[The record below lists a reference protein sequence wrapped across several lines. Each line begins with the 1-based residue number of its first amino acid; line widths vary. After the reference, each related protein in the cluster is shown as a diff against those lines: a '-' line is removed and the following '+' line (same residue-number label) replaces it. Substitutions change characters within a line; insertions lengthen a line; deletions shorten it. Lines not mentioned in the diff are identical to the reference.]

1 MWTESKA
8 KAKEKANANAKRK
21 CKGTTN
27 RWWSDYTKS
36 MVDVLT
42 NAFFCDRRHTIE
54 YLLRRSLLC
63 FPFRCVSIDWIK
75 GARCEG
81 IAVIKEILHCLV
93 ELMCRPKMKLLQTG
107 APNSATDS
115 EQLEKNAL
123 IVSYVSP
130 ECLLNISFNIYFY
143 FVFLHTGTAI

>member
-42 NAFFCDRRHTIE
+42 NAFFLWQATYYWVLTQAFFVMFSISLRFHWLNKRSTVWGHSRNKGNFALSRRADRKWNYCKRE
-54 YLLRRSLLC
+54 LRIR
-63 FPFRCVSIDWIK
+63 
-75 GARCEG
+75 
-81 IAVIKEILHCLV
+81 
-93 ELMCRPKMKLLQTG
+93 
-107 APNSATDS
+107 
-115 EQLEKNAL
+115 QLIQNNWKKNAL